1 MNSTILLHQK
11 AFSTTSD
18 LRVEGSTPP
27 GCTNF
32 GDFSVRV
39 PRSCPRLFL
48 FFEILRKSVPTE
60 DLTIEDLYSILGQA
74 SQLDRQFALQ
84 VFFIVFVQCTITE
97 SCSVKWN
104 NIDLENGQVDI
115 RGKKYALN
123 EDAIDLLR
131 ECSREFDPYVF
142 KHRHSSRIHIK
153 TGIVSERLGIK
164 LTVGT
169 MRKVYAKGSA
179 QVNLSGEREQ
189 TLPRMRRPSTRE
201 TQ

>member
-1 MNSTILLHQK
+1 
-11 AFSTTSD
+11 
-18 LRVEGSTPP
+18 
-27 GCTNF
+27 
-32 GDFSVRV
+32 
-39 PRSCPRLFL
+39 
-48 FFEILRKSVPTE
+48 VPTE

-123 EDAIDLLR
+123 EDAINLLR
-131 ECSREFDPYVF
+131 QCSREFDPYVF
-142 KHRHSSRIHIK
+142 KHRNPSRIHIK
-153 TGIVSERLGIK
+153 TGMIRQRLGIN

-169 MRKVYAKGSA
+169 MRKIYAKESA
-179 QVNLSGEREQ
+179 QVNLSGERKQ
-189 TLPRMRRPSTRE
+189 TPPRMRCSDSRK